1 MKRFFIQ
8 FLVFVAMLAVAVS
21 ACSSKIRFDVNETG
35 CITGFRWGETFEE
48 AIDYLSKEGI
58 SYSVSVSEESRKV
71 LHLDTDISGFQ
82 ANIDLKFSGLWPKS
96 VPSGLYLYEIGMVFN
111 ENDSE
116 PLVNHLNR
124 IWGANETDQPMY
136 VSAYGEERVEYR
148 EAGYQEGELTWR
160 SANALLDMFDGPTI
174 DELFGFTQETLAE
187 KSRLKRL
194 YDSFL
199 YSATLH
205 KPDQGRR
212 ILEIHGYYSVVAELK
227 KLKE

>member
-1 MKRFFIQ
+1 LKRFFIQ
-8 FLVFVAMLAVAVS
+8 CLVFAAMLAVVVS
-21 ACSSKIRFDVNETG
+21 ACSSQNRFDVNKTG

-48 AIDYLSKEGI
+48 VTDYLSKKGI
-58 SYSVSVSEESRKV
+58 SYYVSVSEQSRKV
-71 LHLDTDISGFQ
+71 LRLDTDISGFQ

-96 VPSGLYLYEIGMVFN
+96 VPTGLYLYEIGMVFN
-111 ENDSE
+111 ENDGE
-116 PLVNHLNR
+116 QLVNHLNR
-124 IWGANETDQPMY
+124 IWGANKTDQPMY

-148 EAGYQEGELTWR
+148 EAGSQDGELIWR
-160 SANALLDMFDGPTI
+160 SADALLDLFDGPAI
-174 DELFGFTQETLAE
+174 DELFGFTQEALAE

-212 ILEIHGYYSVVAELK
+212 ILEIHGYYSVIAELK
-227 KLKE
+227 S